1 MMDMTSTRIKQVV
14 MYYAVSEK
22 LEQLYIDQKIT
33 QEQMRKAKG
42 YIIKK
47 YSLQSEIF
55 DSFLN

>member
-1 MMDMTSTRIKQVV
+1 MMDMTSLRIKQLV

-22 LEQLYIDQKIT
+22 LEQLYINQKIT

-55 DSFLN
+55 EF

>member
-1 MMDMTSTRIKQVV
+1 MMDMTSVRIKQLV
-14 MYYAVSEK
+14 MYYAAAEK

-55 DSFLN
+55 EF